1 MREPADPENEIS
13 WVRIHSQWH
22 GQRSLT
28 QRSIALFKFLTI
40 CSLKPTSTHDPC
52 KELETGMAH
61 AYGTCSTSGLALAWS
76 TKLHGKGECHR
87 RATINILPDEIF
99 LEIFFICLH
108 DPFMDFFE
116 HSKREWQRLVH
127 VCRRWRQ
134 IIYAS
139 PRYLDLLLYCSK
151 GTFIR
156 NLSCWPAFPITINY
170 FSLDPEDEDDVVS
183 LLQHSDRVRKIN
195 LPVHLTDSQLRKV
208 VLAMQE
214 PFPLLTQLELY
225 ADLDLPDELDL
236 PGGFLGGSAPCLRE
250 VSLDAIP
257 FPELPTLLLSSCD
270 LVSLHLNRIPPTGY
284 ISPEAMIASLSVLT
298 KLQSLRITFQFW
310 RSYPE
315 QKTGHPVSPVR
326 AVLPALTEFAFWGRR
341 EYLEDFVAR
350 LDTPRLEDL
359 WMFLDRLNSLWL
371 PQLSLFIA
379 RTETL
384 RFSHARLEFSG
395 QTSRIELGR
404 DFYPHGPRLILSAV
418 FEWWGTHFE
427 HMSHF
432 LGQIFAMFSNVG
444 HLYIRAG
451 ADHPDCRQRRMADI
465 LPPIHHYRDAA
476 YIWEFRRAGCS
487 CTRRRS

>member
-1 MREPADPENEIS
+1 
-13 WVRIHSQWH
+13 
-22 GQRSLT
+22 
-28 QRSIALFKFLTI
+28 
-40 CSLKPTSTHDPC
+40 
-52 KELETGMAH
+52 
-61 AYGTCSTSGLALAWS
+61 
-76 TKLHGKGECHR
+76 
-87 RATINILPDEIF
+87 
-99 LEIFFICLH
+99 
-108 DPFMDFFE
+108 MDFFE
-116 HSKREWQRLVH
+116 HSKREWQRLVR

-170 FSLDPEDEDDVVS
+170 FSLDPEEEDDVVA

-214 PFPLLTQLELY
+214 PFPLLTQLELH

-250 VSLDAIP
+250 VGLDAIP

-270 LVSLHLNRIPPTGY
+270 LVSLHLNRIPPTDY

-315 QKTGHPVSPVR
+315 QRTGHPVSPVR
-326 AVLPALTEFAFWGRR
+326 AVLPALTEFAFWGRK

-427 HMSHF
+427 YMSHF

-451 ADHPDCRQRRMADI
+451 ADHPDWQDDIDSVEWLTFFHLFTTIETLHISGSFAGQVARALEDVPEEMVTEVLPSLHLLVFEDIDGPVDSADQFVSLRQVNGHPVTVIDLEAI
-465 LPPIHHYRDAA
+465 KLELLHVYRLMGL
-476 YIWEFRRAGCS
+476 EKGS
-487 CTRRRS
+487 